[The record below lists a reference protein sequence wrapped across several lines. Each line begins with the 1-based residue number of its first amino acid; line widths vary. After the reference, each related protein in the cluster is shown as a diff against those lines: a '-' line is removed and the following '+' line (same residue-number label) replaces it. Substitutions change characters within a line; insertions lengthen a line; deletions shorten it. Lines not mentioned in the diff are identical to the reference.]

1 MMKRRSVSC
10 PVVKRTCLVLPTI
23 VVSAA
28 MLATMI
34 VNMQAIFLLFKM
46 KPAFDVHPQTNGII
60 SFPHMIQGSNL
71 VAERLTAYTGLFTED
86 GSNDE
91 VFGIAA
97 LTLRNCGTEALTDV
111 IVVLLQGKQCLQ
123 FRVQTI
129 LPGETVIVLE
139 ANRRNYEPIPCAS
152 CTASVVKGNSIC
164 NSADPLQILI
174 STHGFVTIAQRI
186 DTR

>member
-1 MMKRRSVSC
+1 
-10 PVVKRTCLVLPTI
+10 
-23 VVSAA
+23 

-111 IVVLLQGKQCLQ
+111 RVVLLQGKHCLQ

-139 ANRRNYEPIPCAS
+139 ANRRNYEPMPCSS
-152 CTASVVKGNSIC
+152 CKASVVKGNSIC
-164 NSADPLQILI
+164 NSADPLRILI
-174 STHGFVTIAQRI
+174 SAHGFVTIAQRI